1 MMPQLMPQ
9 LMKQMLIRKSCGFLK
24 PGRAVVGVEPAPL
37 GCPRPLPA
45 LYYHKYLAQ
54 IFSPKTG

>member
-24 PGRAVVGVEPAPL
+24 PGRAVVGVEPTPRLSKAPACSVL
-37 GCPRPLPA
+37 
-45 LYYHKYLAQ
+45 
-54 IFSPKTG
+54 S